1 MGVPCGEEDEE
12 AGGGAPLRQSPPEH
26 VSCTGGRGAGPLRA
40 WRGASESV
48 CVYLSL
54 CTERRNGASRAGRRD
69 GRGSRKRK
77 PVKGWGQAFKIGRV
91 LFILKADST
100 VLTQRDEKTPQF
112 TKIRNRV
119 CQFKR

>member
-54 CTERRNGASRAGRRD
+54 CTERRLKERGFEGRE
-69 GRGSRKRK
+69 KR
-77 PVKGWGQAFKIGRV
+77 WQRV
-91 LFILKADST
+91 EETETGEGVGPGL
-100 VLTQRDEKTPQF
+100 
-112 TKIRNRV
+112 
-119 CQFKR
+119 